1 MNKILDF
8 YREHN
13 ISPVHQ
19 DISDFN
25 YHCARREKLYRQLGM
40 PVLLFN
46 RAEVL
51 EVGTGGG
58 YNSVVLAQWN
68 CHLSMVEP
76 NETAQN
82 EIIELFRE
90 KKIEDYVL
98 YKETVEQHSGKE
110 YDVVIAEGFLPTI
123 ENRVEVL
130 EKLKSLVKETGI
142 LVITCQDEMGM
153 FVERMKR
160 LVGHR
165 SVKNV
170 VSYCEKVKKL
180 VDILEPQ
187 LKLLHGVS
195 RPVEDWVQ
203 DQILCEDFNCND
215 ILDLKKAIQGIGDNW
230 DVLGCSSPD
239 FFSDCSWYKDIE
251 YDYKKSY
258 CDQYDK
264 KSYNLII
271 AGREEID
278 TSNIDV
284 SIVRTSVDK
293 IRKLEIEY
301 ENSEQKEEKVVQE
314 IIYELQKLYELL
326 QKCDKELAVFLSET
340 IEILSSDPN
349 QLELADYPNFCK
361 CFGRSQQ
368 YISFVKKRDK
378 ESE

>member
-25 YHCARREKLYRQLGM
+25 RHCARREKLYRQLGM
-40 PVLLFN
+40 PTLLFN
-46 RAEVL
+46 QAEVL

-58 YNSVVLAQWN
+58 YNSAVLAQWN

-82 EIIELFRE
+82 EIIELFSE

-98 YKETVEQHSGKE
+98 YKETVEQHNGKE
-110 YDVVIAEGFLPTI
+110 YDIVIAEGFLPTI
-123 ENRVEVL
+123 ENRAEVL
-130 EKLKSLVKETGI
+130 DKLKSLVKETGI

-160 LVGHR
+160 LIGHR
-165 SVKNV
+165 SVKNIL
-170 VSYCEKVKKL
+170 SYHDKVKKL
-180 VDILEPQ
+180 TDLFEPQ

-195 RPVEDWVQ
+195 RPIEDWVQ

-215 ILDLKKAIQGIGDNW
+215 ILDVKKAIQGIGDKW

-239 FFSDCSWYKDIE
+239 FFSDYSWYKDIE

-258 CDQYDK
+258 CEQYDK
-264 KSYNLII
+264 KSYNLIL

-278 TSNIDV
+278 TSNIEV
-284 SIVRTSVDK
+284 SIVRTSVEK

-301 ENSEQKEEKVVQE
+301 ENSEQKEEKVIQE
-314 IIYELQKLYELL
+314 IIYELQKLYELI

-340 IEILSSDPN
+340 IEILTNTPN
-349 QLELADYPNFCK
+349 KSELTDYPNFCK

-368 YISFVKKRDK
+368 YISFVKKRC
-378 ESE
+378 